1 MEINEIF
8 LERMR
13 DMLGEDYPAFFAAL
27 TKGDA
32 VRGARVNLLKAPSG
46 EMPEIEGFT
55 TREIS
60 YVDNGY
66 ILDGA
71 GQVGRSAAHHAGI
84 IYMQDPGAMSVMSAL
99 DIDPDWWVADL
110 CSAPGGKSSQIAER
124 LGDGGFLLANEY
136 VPKRAKIIVS
146 NFERLGISRAI
157 VTSLDVG
164 EIKKL
169 YTEVFDLVVV
179 DAPCSGEGMLR
190 KSEEARAEWTPE
202 SPAACR
208 ERQLEI
214 LRNAYSILKPGGK
227 LVYSTCTWSI
237 EENEEV
243 VARII
248 SEFPDLRIIPVKKSL
263 ADATSDGIPYGGDER
278 LRMTRRCY
286 PHITEGEGQYVA
298 LLEKAENSEHMTTI
312 HYKDNT
318 KPLSKEEEKAVRDFF
333 KSALITP
340 PDARLAKHGDN
351 IILIPHGCPI
361 PPRSVFMGGV
371 LVGEVRRG
379 ILYPSH
385 HLFSSYGELFR
396 LKVDLDEG
404 DNRLASYLRGEEI
417 ATDTTDSGWCSVR
430 YAKASLGGGKI
441 SGGRVK
447 NHYPKGLRNN

>member
-8 LERMR
+8 LARMR
-13 DMLGEDYPAFFAAL
+13 EMLGEEYPEFLSAL
-27 TKGDA
+27 TEKEA
-32 VRGARVNLLKAPSG
+32 VRGARVNLIKIPDG
-46 EMPEIEGFT
+46 TMPEIEGFT
-55 TREIS
+55 SRSIS

-66 ILDGA
+66 ILDGD
-71 GQVGRSAAHHAGI
+71 GQVGKSAAHHAGI

-99 DIDPDWWVADL
+99 DIEPDWWVADL

-124 LGDGGFLLANEY
+124 LGENGFLLSNEY

-157 VTSLDVG
+157 VTSLDVA

-190 KSEEARAEWTPE
+190 KSEEARGEWTPE
-202 SPAACR
+202 APAMCR

-214 LRNAYSILKPGGK
+214 LRNAYSILKPGGR

-243 VARII
+243 V
-248 SEFPDLRIIPVKKSL
+248 STLLRELPNLEIIPVKESL
-263 ADATSDGIPYGGDER
+263 RVATSDGIPYCGDER

-298 LLEKAENSEHMTTI
+298 LLEKRRNDNVMTTI
-312 HYKDNT
+312 HYKDSI
-318 KPLSKEEEKAVRDFF
+318 KPLSKEEEKAVREFF
-333 KSALITP
+333 SSALISP
-340 PDARLAKHGDN
+340 PKARLGKHGDN
-351 IILIPHGCPI
+351 IILIPHDCPI

-385 HLFSSYGELFR
+385 HLFSAYGDLFK
-396 LKVDLDEG
+396 LKVDLSDG
-404 DNRLASYLRGEEI
+404 DNRLVAYLRGEEI
-417 ATDTTDSGWCSVR
+417 ATDIEKSGWCSVR
-430 YAKASLGGGKI
+430 YNGASLGGGKI

>member
-1 MEINEIF
+1 MEINEAF
-8 LERMR
+8 LSRMQ
-13 DMLGEDYPAFFAAL
+13 DMLGEDYPEFLAAL
-27 TKGDA
+27 TEDEA
-32 VRGARVNLLKAPSG
+32 VRGARVNFIKRPDGS
-46 EMPEIEGFT
+46 MPKIEGFSS
-55 TREIS
+55 RAIS
-60 YVDNGY
+60 YVENGY
-66 ILDGA
+66 ILDGD

-124 LGDGGFLLANEY
+124 LGDRGFLLSNEY

-169 YTEVFDLVVV
+169 YSEVFDLVVV

-190 KSEEARAEWTPE
+190 KSEEARTEWTPE
-202 SPAACR
+202 SPAMCR

-214 LRNAYSILKPGGK
+214 LKNAYSILKPGGK
-227 LVYSTCTWSI
+227 LLYSTCTWSI

-243 VARII
+243 VATLI
-248 SEFPDLRIIPVKKSL
+248 SEFPNLKIIPVKESL
-263 ADATSDGIPYGGDER
+263 RLATSDGIPYRKDER

-298 LLEKAENSEHMTTI
+298 LLEKSENSAETTTI
-312 HYKDNT
+312 HYKDST
-318 KPLSKEEEKAVRDFF
+318 KPLSKEEEKIIRDFF
-333 KSALITP
+333 ASALSSP
-340 PDARLAKHGDN
+340 PKARLAKHGEN
-351 IILIPHGCPI
+351 IVLISHDCPI
-361 PPRSVFMGGV
+361 PPRSVFMCGV
-371 LVGEVRRG
+371 LLGEVRRG

-385 HLFSSYGELFR
+385 HFFSAFGHLFK
-396 LKVDLDEG
+396 LKVDLNDG
-404 DNRLASYLRGEEI
+404 DPRLNAYLRGEEI
-417 ATDTTDSGWCSVR
+417 ETDIKDSGWCSVR
-430 YAKASLGGGKI
+430 YAGASLGGGKI

>member
-8 LERMR
+8 LKRMR
-13 DMLGEDYPAFFAAL
+13 EMLGEEYPRFLSAL
-27 TKGDA
+27 TEGDA
-32 VRGARVNLLKAPSG
+32 VRGARVSLIKRPSG
-46 EMPEIEGFT
+46 EMPEIDGFT
-55 TREIS
+55 SRKIS

-66 ILDGA
+66 ILDGD
-71 GQVGRSAAHHAGI
+71 GQVGRSAAHHAGM

-99 DIDPDWWVADL
+99 DIEPNWWVADL

-124 LGDGGFLLANEY
+124 LGDGGFLLSNEY

-157 VTSLDVG
+157 VTSLDVA

-179 DAPCSGEGMLR
+179 DAPCSGEGMMR
-190 KSEEARAEWTPE
+190 KSEEAREEWTPD
-202 SPAACR
+202 SPAICR
-208 ERQLEI
+208 ERQLDI

-227 LVYSTCTWSI
+227 LVYSTCTWAI

-243 VARII
+243 VSTLIR
-248 SEFPDLRIIPVKKSL
+248 EFPDLKIIPVKETL
-263 ADATSDGIPYGGDER
+263 RVGTADGIPYGGDER

-298 LLEKAENSEHMTTI
+298 LLEKSENCDIMTTI
-312 HYKDNT
+312 HYKDSI
-318 KPLSKEEEKAVRDFF
+318 KPLSKEEEKAVSDFIR
-333 KSALITP
+333 SALISMP
-340 PDARLAKHGDN
+340 RARLGKHGDN
-351 IILIPHGCPI
+351 IILIPHNCPI

-371 LVGEVRRG
+371 LLGEVRRG

-385 HLFSSYGELFR
+385 HFFSAYGELFK
-396 LKVDLDEG
+396 LKVDLDDSDE
-404 DNRLASYLRGEEI
+404 RLTSYLRGEEI
-417 ATDTTDSGWCSVR
+417 STDMVESGWCSVR
-430 YAKASLGGGKI
+430 YCGSSLGGGKI